1 MWGLLMKSLGEFDL
15 QFKSDRSK
23 KIIPVEVLVDQ
34 ENTIVL
40 LDCSCCLELI
50 SSRLP
55 GGIMIPIASTLKEF
69 FKIHGMRNLGVR
81 VSGNMMRRTYRG
93 IIDAEQVPIMKKELD
108 KRVSKFSKKRQ
119 E

>member
-1 MWGLLMKSLGEFDL
+1 MKSLGKFDL

-40 LDCSCCLELI
+40 LDCSCCVELI

-55 GGIMIPIASTLKEF
+55 GGIMIPIASSLKEF
-69 FKIHGMRNLGVR
+69 L
-81 VSGNMMRRTYRG
+81 S
-93 IIDAEQVPIMKKELD
+93 L
-108 KRVSKFSKKRQ
+108 
-119 E
+119 

>member
-1 MWGLLMKSLGEFDL
+1 MKSLGKFDL

-55 GGIMIPIASTLKEF
+55 GGIMIPIASTLKGF
-69 FKIHGMRNLGVR
+69 FKTHSMRNLGVR

-93 IIDAEQVPIMKKELD
+93 IIDAEQVPVMKKELE